1 MNQLKNR
8 LNATISAANVTA
20 IKAKLAEVS
29 ELMPFLIGLKP
40 EEKQAL
46 PKINEA
52 NKIFVEDAI
61 TAIENNP
68 EVLPVY
74 IKVVDIK
81 TDLTLFQQLDEIK
94 GLVDQ
99 LFQKI
104 EDTQTLAGSE
114 SYVSSLT
121 AYRLFD
127 SAANAGL
134 PGMQAVYDNLKSR
147 FLTPGTTVAEEKPV
161 KE

>member
-8 LNATISAANVTA
+8 LNATISQTDLST
-20 IKAKLAEVS
+20 IKSKLAEINN
-29 ELMPFLIGLKP
+29 LLPFLIGLKP

-61 TAIENNP
+61 QAVENNP
-68 EVLPVY
+68 EVLPTY
-74 IKVVDIK
+74 LKPADIK
-81 TDLTLFQQLDEIK
+81 IDLELYQQLDELRGIIE
-94 GLVDQ
+94 Q
-99 LFQKI
+99 LYQKI
-104 EDTQTLAGSE
+104 IDTQTLAGSE
-114 SYVSSLT
+114 AYVSSLT

-134 PGMQAVYDNLKSR
+134 PGIQAVYDNLKNR
-147 FLTPGTTVAEEKPV
+147 FSVQGNVTEDQKPT
-161 KE
+161 K